1 MSGMSE
7 LPPKIICIEGNIGT
21 GKTTFVKRMKD
32 HFKEREDIMFLEEP
46 VDLWMTCRDK
56 EGNILDHYYKD
67 QVAYGFKF
75 QMLAY
80 ISRLSI
86 LKRAIESGKYKYIVS
101 ERSLH
106 TDKNIF
112 CKMLHDSGKIDDI
125 GFQIYNMWFDEFYPY
140 SKNCSYIYL
149 RADPETSF
157 KRVEKRARHGET
169 IPLEYLKECHRY
181 HDEWLKDSIIFDAN
195 VEQDETTNWLNIID
209 KLTTNN

>member
-1 MSGMSE
+1 MCKQS
-7 LPPKIICIEGNIGT
+7 PKIICIEGNIGT
-21 GKTTFVKRMKD
+21 GKTTFVKRMKEY
-32 HFKEREDIMFLEEP
+32 FKNRDDVMFLEEP
-46 VDLWMTCRDK
+46 VDLWMACRDN

-67 QVAYGFKF
+67 QQSYGFKF

-86 LKRAIESGKYKYIVS
+86 LKRAIETGKYKYIVS

-125 GFQIYNMWFDEFYPY
+125 GFQIYNMWFDEFYDY
-140 SKNCSYIYL
+140 SKNCIYVYL

-157 KRVEKRARHGET
+157 KRVEKRARPGET

-181 HDEWLKDSIIFDAN
+181 HDEWLTDSIVLDAN
-195 VEQDETTNWLNIID
+195 VEEDQTIEWLSVIN
-209 KLTTNN
+209 KLTTE

>member
-1 MSGMSE
+1 MSTFMN
-7 LPPKIICIEGNIGT
+7 PIPKIICIEGNIGT
-21 GKTTFVKRMKD
+21 GKTTFVKIL
-32 HFKEREDIMFLEEP
+32 KEYFVNREDVIFLEEP
-46 VDLWMTCRDK
+46 VDLWLTCKDS

-67 QVAYGFKF
+67 QIAYGFKF

-86 LKRAIESGKYKYIVS
+86 LKRAIESGKFKYIIS

-140 SKNCSYIYL
+140 SSNCTYIYL
-149 RADPETSF
+149 RADPEVSL
-157 KRVEKRARHGET
+157 KRVEKRARKEEA

-181 HDEWLKDSIIFDAN
+181 HDEWLKDAIVLNAN
-195 VEQDETTNWLNIID
+195 VEEDQTTEWLEIIH
-209 KLTTNN
+209 KMIIH